1 MRYQNIIWDMDGT
14 LLDTLAD
21 VLESVNHTMRVFS
34 LPERTR
40 EDVRKFVGNGI
51 VRFVELC
58 VPDGRQHPQFDEIAA
73 YFSEYYGKNSR
84 NKTKPYDGLN
94 ELLRECVSRGARM
107 GIVSNKDDD
116 IVQELSELHF
126 NGLIKVAIGEL
137 PNRRMKPQP
146 DAVFE
151 AMRELGAQQENTVY
165 IGDSEVDVATA
176 MNAGVD
182 CIAVDWGFRDTD
194 VLQKAGA
201 DVILHTPE
209 ELCAYLLLG

>member
-21 VLESVNHTMRVFS
+21 VLESVNQTMRVFS

-40 EDVRKFVGNGI
+40 EDVRNFVGNGI

-58 VPDGRQHPQFDEIAA
+58 VPGGRQHPQFDEITAF
-73 YFSEYYGKNSR
+73 FSDHYAKNSR

-94 ELLRECVSRGARM
+94 ELLRKCVNSGVRI
-107 GIVSNKDDD
+107 GIVSNKGDD
-116 IVQELSELHF
+116 IVKELSELYFH
-126 NGLIKVAIGEL
+126 GLIRVAIGEL
-137 PNRRMKPQP
+137 PGRRMKPEP

-151 AMRELGAQQENTVY
+151 AMLELGANQQDTVY

-176 MNAGVD
+176 KNAGLD

-194 VLQKAGA
+194 VLIKAGA
-201 DVILHTPE
+201 DVILHTPN
-209 ELCAYLLLG
+209 ELCAYLLG